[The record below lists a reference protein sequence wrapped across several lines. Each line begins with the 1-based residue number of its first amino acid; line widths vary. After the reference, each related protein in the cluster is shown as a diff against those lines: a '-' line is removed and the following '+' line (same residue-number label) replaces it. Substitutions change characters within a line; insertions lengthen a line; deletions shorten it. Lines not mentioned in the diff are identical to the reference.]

1 MGQIMTESW
10 CTERMQILYC
20 LSKLRQLSLNIVI
33 DSPLAAGERTKH
45 RDLLN
50 SQDLK

>member
-1 MGQIMTESW
+1 MYREDAD
-10 CTERMQILYC
+10 
-20 LSKLRQLSLNIVI
+20 SLLLIKVVI